1 MAVTATI
8 TASHANAQKLSEA
21 ETLLGSADDHL
32 RTPFSPSPT
41 HMNSRSLVRPFEN
54 FKAHL
59 PEHEVRKVTVPEPTK
74 AQAQH
79 QFPERCTEVEPRAHE
94 KAEECCSMSSYVF
107 ISGGATLQRASNLG
121 LKHNHHEPGE
131 QACDAVSKAHTV
143 SGPLQLGTCVCSAA
157 YRKGLDRRETLQ
169 NCLCEFPCFRRI
181 WGTCIGNVEVW
192 PGKPFDQPERTWWQ
206 ATSCEAGEDPLPPR
220 RQDSVHAEHRN
231 ARIIWGDLLPAN
243 PAKIPEQSLHKSHQ
257 LPPRKAARPLISS
270 AAGVRNIQG
279 LLLSHD
285 FSNVPGKSVPCLTRT
300 TGKDND
306 MRMRALKCLWHF
318 VCIPLREI
326 VLEASSICQQQL
338 SLIWTRELSV
348 GICQHLGLS
357 SSPCTSAAPPRR
369 CSPLKCNMRVYCKP
383 QPSGDGSPKHP
394 QGHLQD
400 TRNL

>member
-157 YRKGLDRRETLQ
+157 YRKGLDQRETLQ

-192 PGKPFDQPERTWWQ
+192 PGKPFDHQSEHGGRRPHARLVKTLFHLDVRILYMLNIGMHGSSGAISFQPILQKFLSSRCTRV
-206 ATSCEAGEDPLPPR
+206 TSFHP
-220 RQDSVHAEHRN
+220 
-231 ARIIWGDLLPAN
+231 
-243 PAKIPEQSLHKSHQ
+243 
-257 LPPRKAARPLISS
+257 ARP
-270 AAGVRNIQG
+270 
-279 LLLSHD
+279 
-285 FSNVPGKSVPCLTRT
+285 PGP
-300 TGKDND
+300 
-306 MRMRALKCLWHF
+306 
-318 VCIPLREI
+318 
-326 VLEASSICQQQL
+326 
-338 SLIWTRELSV
+338 
-348 GICQHLGLS
+348 
-357 SSPCTSAAPPRR
+357 
-369 CSPLKCNMRVYCKP
+369 
-383 QPSGDGSPKHP
+383 
-394 QGHLQD
+394 
-400 TRNL
+400 